1 MMALKSIWTKTN
13 STLFTIHNDFFLA
26 YNRVNTL
33 LKKEDMDPVDSL
45 ENQLRHFGLIMAGIF
60 SFIGAVFF
68 FKNWIIAAG
77 TLCVLILF
85 FAGMGL
91 LAPMSLLPVHRK
103 WMRFAEVIGNFNAK
117 VILSLTYFLV
127 FTPIRIMTSIFRED
141 PLSRKFEPGKKTY
154 WRDCKPREPDA
165 KRYEK
170 QF

>member
-1 MMALKSIWTKTN
+1 MNPA
-13 STLFTIHNDFFLA
+13 
-26 YNRVNTL
+26 
-33 LKKEDMDPVDSL
+33 DSL

-77 TLCVLILF
+77 TLGVLILF

-127 FTPIRIMTSIFRED
+127 FTPIRILTSIFRED
-141 PLSRKFEPGKKTY
+141 PLSRKFEPDKETY

>member
-1 MMALKSIWTKTN
+1 MN
-13 STLFTIHNDFFLA
+13 
-26 YNRVNTL
+26 
-33 LKKEDMDPVDSL
+33 PVDNL
-45 ENQLRHFGLIMAGIF
+45 ENQLRYFGLIMAGMF

-68 FKNWIIAAG
+68 FKNWVIAAG
-77 TLCVLILF
+77 ALGVLILF

-91 LAPMSLLPVHRK
+91 FAPMGLLRVYRK

-127 FTPIRIMTSIFRED
+127 FTPIRIVASVFRED

-154 WRDCKPREPDA
+154 WRDRKPREPDA

>member
-1 MMALKSIWTKTN
+1 MMALKSIWTKTS
-13 STLFTIHNDFFLA
+13 STLSTIHNDFFLA
-26 YNRVNTL
+26 YNCVNTL

-60 SFIGAVFF
+60 SFIGAIFF

-77 TLCVLILF
+77 TLGVLILF

-141 PLSRKFEPGKKTY
+141 PLSRKFEPGKETY
-154 WRDCKPREPDA
+154 WRDCKPSEPDA